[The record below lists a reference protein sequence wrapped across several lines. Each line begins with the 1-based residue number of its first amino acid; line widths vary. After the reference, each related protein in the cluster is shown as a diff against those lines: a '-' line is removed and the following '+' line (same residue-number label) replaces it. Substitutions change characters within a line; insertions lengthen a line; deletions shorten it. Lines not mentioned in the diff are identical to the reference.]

1 MQETSTFRIW
11 EMSLKIQ
18 RNLNAVIL
26 SIIYVIDIMVQ
37 ILTLSSL

>member
-1 MQETSTFRIW
+1 MQETPTFRIW

-26 SIIYVIDIMVQ
+26 SIIYAIDIMVQ